1 MPLPPAVVATLKA
14 AAPIIAE
21 KALNLLK
28 NIRDDNSKGPPSH
41 TDNAEN
47 AIQDLRTQLRE
58 LRTHSEAQAEVV
70 SQMATQVETLSDSVR
85 FLSRRISLMNLALF
99 GTSMVAVT
107 ALILAILWS

>member
-1 MPLPPAVVATLKA
+1 MPLPGGLIAALKA
-14 AAPIIAE
+14 APAIAS
-21 KALNLLK
+21 AAAGVLQA
-28 NIRDDNSKGPPSH
+28 IRGDKSKSPPSH
-41 TDNAEN
+41 TDDAEN

-70 SQMATQVETLSDSVR
+70 SQMAAQIETLSDSVR

-107 ALILAILWS
+107 ALVLAILWS